1 MVVHHL
7 VHQSYYHEIQHP
19 SLFTH
24 NPASRI
30 TPFIHPV
37 QILRPLTFY
46 LCIPSLPI
54 PLQARYGP
62 SKMLINT
69 LNKKY
74 LAEEVIQQQQQ
85 PPAPIVTSGSSDDSN
100 SMEVAYDHSNL
111 MMDSKD
117 DHQGQIEDNSLK
129 ELEELFCATC
139 GDVHTS
145 LRNQL
150 VECCDCHLLYHQ
162 DCHKPVILD
171 ADAKSDWQCSKCRS
185 SLAVSESV
193 LTSSSST
200 SSSPTVFATMK
211 TTSSSSSPH
220 SSSSSKSGGGGH
232 RKSGGGGS
240 SGSTSKSSKSGSG
253 SGSSNILSAD
263 KRLAN
268 MKKKAKMQKTKWW
281 RRRGWMRGRRSNSCL
296 EPIKV
301 MMINFLITE
310 LAFCFDWGSFHQSC
324 LLLIWRISD
333 LVGGLLAIE
342 MERCE
347 NEGI

>member
-1 MVVHHL
+1 MMVHFLIHP
-7 VHQSYYHEIQHP
+7 SYYQEILHP
-19 SLFTH
+19 SSFPH
-24 NPASRI
+24 NPSSRL
-30 TPFIHPV
+30 TPFFHPV

-46 LCIPSLPI
+46 LCISSHPI
-54 PLQARYGP
+54 FPQARYGP

-74 LAEEVIQQQQQ
+74 LAEEIIQQQ

-117 DHQGQIEDNSLK
+117 DHQGQIEDSSLK

-162 DCHKPVILD
+162 DCHKPVILE

-185 SLAVSESV
+185 SLPVSESV
-193 LTSSSST
+193 LTSSSSS

-232 RKSGGGGS
+232 RKSGGGGGS

-268 MKKKAKMQKTKWW
+268 MKKKAAKMQKTK
-281 RRRGWMRGRRSNSCL
+281 
-296 EPIKV
+296 
-301 MMINFLITE
+301 
-310 LAFCFDWGSFHQSC
+310 
-324 LLLIWRISD
+324 
-333 LVGGLLAIE
+333 
-342 MERCE
+342 
-347 NEGI
+347 